1 MPSAGVGVAWQY
13 GVSRNQHTK
22 RGCAL
27 REIAYL
33 SDGKL
38 RQFVPE
44 PRRMPRTSGLRLTTP
59 LGGID
64 MDAPTT
70 DGELGQLRHL
80 RDVYRHLELV
90 AEWYTTPGLR
100 PGQWVQ
106 FEAPLRC
113 VTLSGAH
120 QDLVL
125 FVDSVRIRNADHAT
139 AGGVRLLMHGSARH
153 LRGWTPMP
161 VDGPELE
168 VANSASSLG
177 ASFVTRAGQVVE
189 ALAGHREPLS
199 GDQPTAADLHG
210 RGVQALLHA
219 LDEGDHG
226 IDTSTM
232 MTGYARVTGL
242 LPSAET
248 PSRCLVASPL
258 VVEYA
263 TAGAERSS
271 A

>member
-1 MPSAGVGVAWQY
+1 M
-13 GVSRNQHTK
+13 
-22 RGCAL
+22 

-33 SDGKL
+33 SEGKL
-38 RQFVPE
+38 RQFIPE
-44 PRRMPRTSGLRLTTP
+44 PRRLPRASALRLTTP
-59 LGGID
+59 FGGID
-64 MDAPTT
+64 VDAPAPE
-70 DGELGQLRHL
+70 GEFGQLRHL
-80 RDVYRHLELV
+80 REVHQHLELV
-90 AEWYTTPGLR
+90 AEWYTEPQLR

-113 VTLSGAH
+113 VTLSGAD

-125 FVDSVRIRNADHAT
+125 FVDSVRAWGANRAT
-139 AGGVRLLMHGSARH
+139 AGDCRLLMHGSARH

-168 VANSASSLG
+168 VVNSASSLG

-189 ALAGHREPLS
+189 ALTRHREPPP
-199 GDQPTAADLHG
+199 GNQPSPRTAADLHG

-219 LDEGDHG
+219 LDEEDTG
-226 IDTSTM
+226 IDTSAM

-242 LPSAET
+242 LPGTDTTS
-248 PSRCLVASPL
+248 PCLVASPL

-263 TAGAERSS
+263 AAIAEQRL

>member
-1 MPSAGVGVAWQY
+1 M
-13 GVSRNQHTK
+13 SRKQHAK

-33 SDGKL
+33 SEGKL

-90 AEWYTTPGLR
+90 GEWYTTPELR
-100 PGQWVQ
+100 AGQWVQ

-125 FVDSVRIRNADHAT
+125 FVDSVRRRNPDGRDCRRLPTADARVSPASEGLDAD
-139 AGGVRLLMHGSARH
+139 AGGR
-153 LRGWTPMP
+153 P
-161 VDGPELE
+161 
-168 VANSASSLG
+168 
-177 ASFVTRAGQVVE
+177 RA
-189 ALAGHREPLS
+189 
-199 GDQPTAADLHG
+199 
-210 RGVQALLHA
+210 
-219 LDEGDHG
+219 
-226 IDTSTM
+226 
-232 MTGYARVTGL
+232 
-242 LPSAET
+242 
-248 PSRCLVASPL
+248 
-258 VVEYA
+258 
-263 TAGAERSS
+263 
-271 A
+271 